1 MKEIVVISGKG
12 GTGKT
17 SVTASFAVLGE
28 KDLVVADCDVDAA
41 DMHVFLDPDYRE
53 KHDFYSGELAQIDP
67 ETCIQCGKCAEVCR
81 FNAID
86 IVNGSHHVKELDCE
100 GCGYCAR
107 VCPVNA
113 IKNIRNHVGYWYR
126 SRIKTG
132 AGMIHAR
139 MKVGAENSGKL
150 VAKVKQEAAKLAE
163 STNKKYVLV
172 DGSPGIG
179 CPVISSLS
187 GAAYAVLVTEPTLS
201 GLHDLERVYSVV
213 ERFRIP
219 AGCIVNKADL
229 NIRNRDKIREFL
241 KDKAIDLLAELPYDL
256 RISTLMVGGR
266 TMVEDPAIESGAML
280 GKSWNYILN
289 RLKMN

>member
-28 KDLVVADCDVDAA
+28 RDLVVADCDVDAA

-53 KHDFYSGELAQIDP
+53 KHNFYSGELAQIDP
-67 ETCIQCGKCAEVCR
+67 EACIQCGKCADVCR
-81 FNAID
+81 FDAID
-86 IVNGSHHVKELDCE
+86 IVNGSYHVKELDCE
-100 GCGYCAR
+100 GCGYCSR
-107 VCPVNA
+107 ICPVNA
-113 IKNIRNHVGYWYR
+113 ISNIQNHVGYWYR
-126 SRIKTG
+126 SGIKTG
-132 AGMIHAR
+132 ARMIHAR
-139 MKVGAENSGKL
+139 MKIGAENSGKL
-150 VAKVKQEAAKLAE
+150 VARVKQEAAKLAE
-163 STNKKYVLV
+163 TTNKNYILV

-187 GAAYAVLVTEPTLS
+187 GAAYVVLVTEPTLS

-219 AGCIVNKADL
+219 AGCIINKADL

-241 KDKAIDLLAELPYDL
+241 TENHISLLAELPYDL
-256 RISTLMVGGR
+256 HITEAMVRGKS
-266 TMVEDPAIESGAML
+266 MVEEPAIESGKIL
-280 GKSWNYILN
+280 RESWNKILE
-289 RLKMN
+289 RLNEK